1 MHTSSNIF
9 LDMENRR
16 VAMNFAEW
24 LTEQEY
30 ITAEEAEEDIDEM
43 IADFTLLHNEI
54 PRLFNI
60 LRDITDR

>member
-1 MHTSSNIF
+1 
-9 LDMENRR
+9 MEAKR

-24 LTEQEY
+24 LTENGY
-30 ITAEEAEEDIDEM
+30 ITADEAEEDIDEM
-43 IADFTLLHNEI
+43 IKDFRALKDNV

>member
-1 MHTSSNIF
+1 
-9 LDMENRR
+9 MENRR
-16 VAMNFAEW
+16 VAMNFVEW

-43 IADFTLLHNEI
+43 IADFALLQKKI